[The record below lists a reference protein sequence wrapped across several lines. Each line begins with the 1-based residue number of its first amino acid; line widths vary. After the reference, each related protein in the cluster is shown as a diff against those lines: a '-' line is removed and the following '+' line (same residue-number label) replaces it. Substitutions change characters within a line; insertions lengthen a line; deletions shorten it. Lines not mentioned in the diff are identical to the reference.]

1 VGKNTANALHNF
13 VGLTIQQG
21 TWAIFQTDTVGNPVG
36 AQPPANPASAAVA
49 RAYALVLDYN
59 GAGAGAIL
67 QFRGYGFGG
76 APRTDVT
83 LSNNRPI
90 LLGAGG
96 GTIDTNGSAT
106 SHGGSG
112 GVAGS
117 GAFSGILSLGAAG
130 SGVLTKT
137 GDGEFYHYGD
147 ANYGSLSITRGSWAI
162 DGEMQLGGLAS
173 PLSVTLDNGAN
184 AAPGTEPATL
194 RIVQPNVNMLAAHT
208 LTIGPGGGTI
218 CVDNSATWKGA
229 LVGSGTL
236 TKSGYTGAIASPL
249 IGNSAGAGSLV
260 LSSDSPGFNGNF
272 IVNAGALIAAN
283 SNGSATGSGAVSVA
297 SGATL
302 GGTGNFAGPVTI
314 NAGAHLAPGS
324 SAGTLSVGSLNL
336 ARNAVLDYDLSQPGD
351 SDRTVIA
358 NPGSLVLSGGTVNIT
373 ALSGFGVGQYTLLD
387 YAVSFSGSASNL
399 ALGSAP
405 PGFFYSFVNNAATT
419 SIDVIVTVPEPGAM
433 ILACAGI
440 LSVICRRNRPRPHP
454 VQDGT

>member
-1 VGKNTANALHNF
+1 
-13 VGLTIQQG
+13 
-21 TWAIFQTDTVGNPVG
+21 
-36 AQPPANPASAAVA
+36 
-49 RAYALVLDYN
+49 
-59 GAGAGAIL
+59 
-67 QFRGYGFGG
+67 
-76 APRTDVT
+76 
-83 LSNNRPI
+83 
-90 LLGAGG
+90 
-96 GTIDTNGSAT
+96 
-106 SHGGSG
+106 
-112 GVAGS
+112 
-117 GAFSGILSLGAAG
+117 
-130 SGVLTKT
+130 
-137 GDGEFYHYGD
+137 
-147 ANYGSLSITRGSWAI
+147 
-162 DGEMQLGGLAS
+162 
-173 PLSVTLDNGAN
+173 
-184 AAPGTEPATL
+184 
-194 RIVQPNVNMLAAHT
+194 MLAAHT

-272 IVNAGALIAAN
+272 IVNAGSLIAAN

-336 ARNAVLDYDLSQPGD
+336 TSNAVLDYDLSQPGD

-358 NPGSLVLSGGTVNIT
+358 NPGSLVLTGGTVNIT

-419 SIDVIVTVPEPGAM
+419 SIDVIVTVPEPGGM

-440 LSVICRRNRPRPHP
+440 FEPDLPPQSSETPSRTRGYVTRLGTNPCLQTKNRPTSHVFYSTKTVPENVCSRVLRLIRRKFVPSC
-454 VQDGT
+454 VI